1 MPTVATERLIVV
13 LDRREPGGG
22 TPQEAERVL
31 RAQPGVLRVYTSPA
45 LETVYVAYDPAHAD
59 AARLITVLARTGVR
73 VAECRAG

>member
-1 MPTVATERLIVV
+1 
-13 LDRREPGGG
+13 
-22 TPQEAERVL
+22 
-31 RAQPGVLRVYTSPA
+31 VYTSPA